1 MKRLISQCLLGVLI
15 VSSVGCATIHAKD
28 VYVTGI
34 SAQDAS
40 LLAPVMTQ
48 YVASV
53 LPPASTTLVLAN
65 TVANTQ
71 HDVLTPTL
79 TQGLRD
85 KGFAIATPTQRAMH
99 MHTLCYWVTP
109 LDNGVLLRMRL
120 DNKLVSRWFAKDA
133 SGTLQMRSAP
143 LTVGEVGHV

>member
-1 MKRLISQCLLGVLI
+1 MRRLISQCLLGALI
-15 VSSVGCATIHAKD
+15 VSSVGCATTHAKD

-48 YVASV
+48 YVVSV
-53 LPPASTTLVLAN
+53 LPPASTTLVLASAGTN
-65 TVANTQ
+65 AS
-71 HDVLTPTL
+71 DVLTPKL

-85 KGFAIATPTQRAMH
+85 RGFAIATPAQQAAH

-120 DNKLVSRWFAKDA
+120 DNKLVSHWFAKDA

-143 LTVGEVGHV
+143 LTVGEVGHA